1 MATYSLSELVKNAYS
16 LALTK
21 LLYPSARL
29 IRRPV
34 YIRGRKG
41 MVFGAGFSTGYRCR
55 FDLMGSGVTLQL
67 GENCKLGDHVH
78 IVASKQVTVGDN
90 CLFASHI
97 FISDTDHGS
106 GEDSPLTP
114 PDDRPLVADPV
125 SIGSNVWLGEGVA
138 VLPGATIG
146 DGCIIGAHAVV
157 KGEIPPYTVAVGAP
171 ARAVK
176 KYNFETNTWERC

>member
-1 MATYSLSELVKNAYS
+1 MGIYGFSELVKNAYS

-21 LLYPSARL
+21 LLYPAARL

-41 MVFGAGFSTGYRCR
+41 MQFGIGFTTGYRCR
-55 FDLMGSGVTLQL
+55 LEMLGEGVTLQL
-67 GENCKLGDHVH
+67 GRGCKLGDSVH
-78 IVASKQVTVGDN
+78 IVASRQVSIGDD
-90 CLFASHI
+90 CLIASHV
-97 FISDTDHGS
+97 FISDTSHGD
-106 GEDSPLTP
+106 GTEHPMTP
-114 PDDRPLVADPV
+114 PDGRPLATSPV
-125 SIGSNVWLGEGVA
+125 SIGSCVWLGEGVA

-171 ARAVK
+171 AKPVK
-176 KYNFETNTWERC
+176 RYNFETNLWERC